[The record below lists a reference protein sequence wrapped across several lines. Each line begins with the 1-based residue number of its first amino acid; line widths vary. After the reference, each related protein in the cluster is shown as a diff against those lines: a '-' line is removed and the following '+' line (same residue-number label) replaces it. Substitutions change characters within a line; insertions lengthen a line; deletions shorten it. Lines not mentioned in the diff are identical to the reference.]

1 MLEIN
6 KTITLNGT
14 STVNGQIV
22 VNMHASLSTDGK
34 TNGNINKN
42 ITNLELYNAHKTDVR
57 ADMAEFETEVYL
69 VEDELNTVSR
79 KVGK

>member
-34 TNGNINKN
+34 TSGNINKN
-42 ITNLELYNAHKTDVR
+42 IYNLELYNEHKTDAR
-57 ADMAEFETEVYL
+57 ADMAEFETEVYK
-69 VEDELNTVSR
+69 VEDGLNTVSR